1 MIISRISSGNFE
13 KVSLYGDGFVEGV
26 VCARR
31 LSEEVT
37 DMAFDVEPE
46 SEKSSN

>member
-1 MIISRISSGNFE
+1 MIISRISGGNFE
-13 KVSLYGDGFVEGV
+13 NVSLYGDGFVEGV

-31 LSEEVT
+31 LSEVT
-37 DMAFDVEPE
+37 DIAFDVEPE